1 MLTDSFVEINELFP
15 RVVSDILRPSF
26 GYFYSFFGNFTDV
39 FKFISLLDTDYFF
52 CIIVPSIDLFSF
64 MGSTFP
70 MLGSI
75 FEVRTFN
82 FLEGRFWPLFFTV
95 VGNPK
100 ISSSYSSSIIP
111 LGWSYLCELIFFRE
125 LRASNCL
132 VSSSISQI
140 FVSLAAGYFRF
151 WTFFLNSLY
160 VAEELTFFM
169 NK

>member
-1 MLTDSFVEINELFP
+1 MTPFTEWKVTRSSRKSIWNRFFKKRNFSKRILLSLSVSFSTLVPL
-15 RVVSDILRPSF
+15 
-26 GYFYSFFGNFTDV
+26 
-39 FKFISLLDTDYFF
+39 LLDTDYFF

-100 ISSSYSSSIIP
+100 VSSSYSSSIIP

-151 WTFFLNSLY
+151 WTFFLNSL
-160 VAEELTFFM
+160 
-169 NK
+169 